1 NMGYAMGNQFL
12 SPLWRGEQPDLWEQM
27 KKDNDTALRSKALG
41 FTFNSENVK
50 TELAAVNSVR
60 SQYRMLIECG
70 LADPDSGIIEEYVAK
85 MKEAGVDK
93 IIAEKQAQLDAWL
106 AKK

>member
-1 NMGYAMGNQFL
+1 
-12 SPLWRGEQPDLWEQM
+12 M